1 MRESEDSLFYIGKG
15 VVKRWRTERRL
26 NGSRSS
32 DLRVSFTFLNATYLS
47 AHNIVVRRIFMNGI
61 SFRVLHETGIFWRDF
76 QISVFHTIDR
86 FRILNFV
93 TFFFSFHFINF
104 YKASCVRKPS
114 IYEFAFPHKRSF
126 LKNLKFKDASRIN
139 SQNVDTIEFQYFLDI
154 FL

>member
-1 MRESEDSLFYIGKG
+1 MKDWEKTQRISLF
-15 VVKRWRTERRL
+15 
-26 NGSRSS
+26 RSS
-32 DLRVSFTFLNATYLS
+32 CKFHFFKRNLFIGTQHSRAKNLHERNFFSCTTWDWDFLTRFSNFSFTYCRL
-47 AHNIVVRRIFMNGI
+47 
-61 SFRVLHETGIFWRDF
+61 
-76 QISVFHTIDR
+76 TINR